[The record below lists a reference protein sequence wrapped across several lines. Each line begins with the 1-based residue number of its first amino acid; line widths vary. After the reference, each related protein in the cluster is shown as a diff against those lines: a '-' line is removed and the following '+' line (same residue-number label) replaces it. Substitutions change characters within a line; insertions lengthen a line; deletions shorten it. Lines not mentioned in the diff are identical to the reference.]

1 MHLIEALFLFKL
13 WELQHSLIE
22 KGKSSNIFQPNN
34 RKKMVVPFDKKDLPE
49 ETLLEILRQ
58 TDISKEDPK
67 K

>member
-1 MHLIEALFLFKL
+1 
-13 WELQHSLIE
+13 
-22 KGKSSNIFQPNN
+22 
-34 RKKMVVPFDKKDLPE
+34 MVVPFDKKDLPE